1 METTED
7 MNRMNIQRHGK
18 PTRYYDIDWLRVLG
32 MVTIFCFH
40 CARFF
45 NFEDWHI
52 KNNQLSSGMTL
63 FIQIL
68 VMWMMPLFFVL
79 SGIASFYALRRGS
92 GAYLGG
98 RVKRLLLPFLFGT
111 FVLIPPQ
118 VWIERVSHGDFSG
131 SLLEFWPH
139 YFDGW
144 YAFGGNFAWMGLHLW
159 YLEMLFLWS
168 LLTLPIFLLLRKLTI
183 SGFMSRFAGL
193 FKKPAAI
200 FLLAVPLVLMEL
212 LVNLQRDGVGR
223 RDFGGWSSFTYLIFF
238 ILGYL
243 LATDAAFLD
252 AAERYKIPALI
263 AIIVLFFV
271 EFLGGDSL
279 ADSPI
284 AYQIESIFRGLH
296 SWCWLVAILG
306 FARRYLTVK
315 NAFLHYANEAV
326 LPFYILHQTVIVII
340 AFFMVE
346 WQVGIAIKYLMLW
359 IMSFAVIM
367 GLYEGI
373 VKRLSVTR
381 FLFGLKPL
389 KKSYRCS
396 DN

>member
-1 METTED
+1 MTVHNVTSPSHTAA
-7 MNRMNIQRHGK
+7 QK

-32 MVTIFCFH
+32 MLTVFCFH

-45 NFEDWHI
+45 DFDGWHI

-63 FIQIL
+63 FVEIL
-68 VMWMMPLFFVL
+68 VVWMMPLFFVL

-92 GAYLGG
+92 GAYFSG
-98 RVKRLLLPFLFGT
+98 RVKRLLIPFIFGT

-131 SLLEFWPH
+131 SLIEFWPH

-168 LLTLPIFLLLRKLTI
+168 LLTLPLFLLLRKPTT
-183 SGFMSRFAGL
+183 SGFMSRFVGI

-200 FLLAVPLVLMEL
+200 FLLALPLVLMEL
-212 LVNLQRDGVGR
+212 LVNLQRDGVGIR
-223 RDFGGWSSFTYLIFF
+223 EFGGWSPFTYLVFF
-238 ILGYL
+238 IIGYL
-243 LATDAAFLD
+243 LATDTTFLE
-252 AAERYKIPALI
+252 AAEKQRVPALI
-263 AIIVLFFV
+263 AVVLLFFV
-271 EFLGGDSL
+271 GFWGGPRL
-279 ADSPI
+279 ADSPMI
-284 AYQIESIFRGLH
+284 YQLESLFRGLH

-306 FARRYLTVK
+306 FGRRYLNIK
-315 NAFLHYANEAV
+315 NAFLQYANEAV
-326 LPFYILHQTVIVII
+326 LPFYILHQTVIVVI
-340 AFFMVE
+340 AFSMVA
-346 WQVGIAIKYLMLW
+346 WQVSITVKYLFLW
-359 IMSFAVIM
+359 IFSFLVIM

-373 VKRLSVTR
+373 IKRLSVAR

-389 KKSYRCS
+389 KKS
-396 DN
+396 

>member
-1 METTED
+1 MKTIFTERNRVTVQTEHSTLATEQLTRSDET
-7 MNRMNIQRHGK
+7 
-18 PTRYYDIDWLRVLG
+18 DWLKVLG
-32 MVTIFCFH
+32 MLIVFCFH

-45 NFEDWHI
+45 DFDGWHV
-52 KNNQLSSGMTL
+52 KNTQLSSGMTL
-63 FIQIL
+63 FVQIL

-118 VWIERVSHGDFSG
+118 VWIERVSHGDFDG
-131 SLLEFWPH
+131 SLLAFWPH

-168 LLTLPIFLLLRKLTI
+168 LLTLPIFLLIRKLTL
-183 SGFMSRFAGL
+183 SRFAEF

-200 FLLAVPLVLMEL
+200 FLLAVPLVVMES
-212 LVNLQRDGVGR
+212 LVNLQRDGVGIR
-223 RDFGGWSSFTYLIFF
+223 EFGGWSPFTYLVFF
-238 ILGYL
+238 IIGYL
-243 LATDAAFLD
+243 LTTDDAFLN
-252 AAERYKIPALI
+252 AAEAHRFPALL
-263 AIIVLFFV
+263 AVLV
-271 EFLGGDSL
+271 FLVIGFGGRDSF
-279 ADSPI
+279 
-284 AYQIESIFRGLH
+284 QESIYRGLH

-306 FARRYLTVK
+306 FGRHYLNRK
-315 NAFLHYANEAV
+315 NAFLLYANEAM

-340 AFFMVE
+340 AFSMID
-346 WQVGIAIKYLMLW
+346 WQVGITVKYLRLW
-359 IMSFAVIM
+359 ITSFVVIL

-373 VKRLSVTR
+373 IKRFSVTR

-389 KKSYRCS
+389 KKNNS
-396 DN
+396 

>member
-1 METTED
+1 MT
-7 MNRMNIQRHGK
+7 HGERSTRAAEK

-32 MVTIFCFH
+32 MAAVFCFH

-45 NFEDWHI
+45 DFDGWHI
-52 KNNQLSSGMTL
+52 KNTLLSSDLTL
-63 FIQIL
+63 FVQIL

-159 YLEMLFLWS
+159 YLEMLLLWS
-168 LLTLPIFLLLRKLTI
+168 LLTLPIFLLLQKLTN
-183 SGFMSRFAGL
+183 SGFMSRFAGR

-212 LVNLQRDGVGR
+212 LVNLQRDGFGMR
-223 RDFGGWSSFTYLIFF
+223 EFGGWSPLTYVIFF
-238 ILGYL
+238 MIGYL
-243 LATDAAFLD
+243 LATDTAFPE
-252 AAERYKIPALI
+252 AAEKHRIPALV
-263 AIIVLFFV
+263 AVIVLFFV
-271 EFLGGDSL
+271 GFWAGDSV
-279 ADSPI
+279 ANSAM
-284 AYQIESIFRGLH
+284 AYQLESIFRGLH

-306 FARRYLTVK
+306 FARRYLNIK
-315 NAFLHYANEAV
+315 NAFLQYANEAV
-326 LPFYILHQTVIVII
+326 LPFYILHQTVIVSI

-346 WQVGIAIKYLMLW
+346 WPAGIVVKYLLLW
-359 IMSFAVIM
+359 IASFIVIM

-373 VKRLSVTR
+373 VKRFAATR

-389 KKSYRCS
+389 KKA
-396 DN
+396 

>member
-1 METTED
+1 MKNGETRTTV
-7 MNRMNIQRHGK
+7 MGK
-18 PTRYYDIDWLRVLG
+18 PERRYDIDWLRVLG
-32 MVTIFCFH
+32 MLTVFCFH

-45 NFEDWHI
+45 DFDGWHI

-63 FIQIL
+63 FVEIL
-68 VMWMMPLFFVL
+68 VIWMMPLFFVL

-92 GAYLGG
+92 GAYLSG
-98 RVKRLLLPFLFGT
+98 RIKRLLIPFLFGT

-131 SLLEFWPH
+131 SLIEFWPH

-168 LLTLPIFLLLRKLTI
+168 LFTLPIFLVLRKLTI

-200 FLLAVPLVLMEL
+200 FLLALPLVLMEL
-212 LVNLQRDGVGR
+212 LVNLQRDGVGIR
-223 RDFGGWSSFTYLIFF
+223 EFGGWSPFTYLVFF
-238 ILGYL
+238 IIGYL
-243 LATDAAFLD
+243 LATDITFLE
-252 AAERYKIPALI
+252 AAEKHRVPALI
-263 AIIVLFFV
+263 AVVLLFFV
-271 EFLGGDSL
+271 GLWGGARL
-279 ADSPI
+279 ADSPMI
-284 AYQIESIFRGLH
+284 YQLESLFRGFH

-306 FARRYLTVK
+306 FGRHYLNIK
-315 NAFLHYANEAV
+315 NASLQYANEAV
-326 LPFYILHQTVIVII
+326 LPFYILHQTVIVVI
-340 AFFMVE
+340 AFSMVE
-346 WQVGIAIKYLMLW
+346 WQAGIAVKYLLLW
-359 IMSFAVIM
+359 ITSFVVIM
-367 GLYEGI
+367 GLYESI

-389 KKSYRCS
+389 EKNNS
-396 DN
+396 